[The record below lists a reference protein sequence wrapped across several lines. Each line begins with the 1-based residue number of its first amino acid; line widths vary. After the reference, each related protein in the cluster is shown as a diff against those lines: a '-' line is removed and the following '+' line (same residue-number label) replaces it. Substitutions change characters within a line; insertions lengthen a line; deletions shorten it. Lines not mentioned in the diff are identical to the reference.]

1 MDYALILLYIIAG
14 CVLAVFYEKTH
25 QITKKTAKKVPA
37 VLREVL
43 AGICLGI
50 CGILIPAVMFSGE
63 EQMGVLM
70 KEYSQYLPLALIGV
84 AFLKVLLINYLYT
97 VRFEGRTFSSRLS
110 SQVYAWDMAWE
121 C

>member
-50 CGILIPAVMFSGE
+50 CGMLIPAVMFSGE
-63 EQMGVLM
+63 EQM
-70 KEYSQYLPLALIGV
+70 
-84 AFLKVLLINYLYT
+84 
-97 VRFEGRTFSSRLS
+97 
-110 SQVYAWDMAWE
+110 E